1 MATDDIQYENYACA
15 NDKTGG
21 RFVGIKG
28 QAPVWAVDIKDG
40 DGKPK
45 NHLGFDTHPTDE
57 YLHWSLKHEYAI
69 ELMHKMRAAYDTL
82 AAAGLLAEVKIIAEA
97 ASLYD
102 GCVEAERNNPGW

>member
-1 MATDDIQYENYACA
+1 MVTEVIQYENYACA

-28 QAPVWAVDIKDG
+28 QAPVWAVDIQDG

-45 NHLGFDTHPTDE
+45 NYLGFDVHPTDE
-57 YLHWSLKHEYAI
+57 YLHWSMSHDAAI
-69 ELMHKMRAAYDTL
+69 ELMHAMRAAYDTL
-82 AAAGLLAEVKIIAEA
+82 AVAGLLTEA
-97 ASLYD
+97 KVISDAVSLYD